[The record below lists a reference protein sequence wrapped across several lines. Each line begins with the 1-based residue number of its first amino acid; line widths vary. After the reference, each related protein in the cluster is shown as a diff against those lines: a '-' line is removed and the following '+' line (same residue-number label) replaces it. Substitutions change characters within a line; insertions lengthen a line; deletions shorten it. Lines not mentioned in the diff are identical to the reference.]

1 MSAETL
7 RKHSREIF
15 REALNAAD
23 PTVCVT
29 DIISFGN
36 NILTVNS
43 RKYDISGYDNIYLVA
58 FGKAAPSMAK
68 AVEDILTDKIT
79 EGIVISNTTPDIQ
92 FRYLNF
98 HLSSHPVPDGKSVQ
112 AAERVLRILD
122 KSRESDL
129 VIFLISGGGS
139 SLLTMPREGLT
150 LEDMRKVTE
159 KLLLSGVDTNGLN
172 TVRKK
177 LSLIKGGGLLKK
189 ALPSTVLTMIL
200 SDVVGDKLEVIAS
213 GTTVPDTTTFKDA
226 WRVIEALEIE
236 HQIPPKVVVHLEKGK
251 RGEIPPLIT
260 ESEIDTDRVQTV
272 IVGNNFKSLVAA
284 EKKAKEFNY
293 NTLLLSSQIS
303 GEAREVAKVIAG
315 IAFDI
320 ERFDIPIKKPC
331 CIIFGGET
339 TVNVTGDGIGGRNT
353 ETALAF
359 CMEIIGHEN
368 IVGLFAG
375 TDGIDGPT
383 DAAGAICDGNS
394 RLVARTFNCSARDH
408 LVDNNSYSFFDRLGD
423 LIKTGPTG
431 TNVMD
436 IGIVLIDSPV
446 SGE

>member
-1 MSAETL
+1 MSAEIL
-7 RKHSREIF
+7 RQHSKEIF
-15 REALNAAD
+15 KSALNAAD
-23 PTVCVT
+23 PMVCVNDT
-29 DIISFGN
+29 VTFESGTLTVDSRTYDIKQYN
-36 NILTVNS
+36 NIYV
-43 RKYDISGYDNIYLVA
+43 VA

-68 AVEDILTDKIT
+68 AVEDILSSYLTG
-79 EGIVISNTTPDIQ
+79 GIVIANTPPDIN
-92 FRYLNF
+92 FRSLDF
-98 HLSSHPVPDGKSVQ
+98 HLSSHPVPDEKSVQ
-112 AAERVLRILD
+112 AAEKVLGILD
-122 KSRESDL
+122 KAGEHDL

-150 LEDMRKVTE
+150 LDDMRKVTE
-159 KLLLSGVDTNGLN
+159 KLLLSGVDTYGLN

-177 LSLIKGGGLLKK
+177 LSMIKGGGLLKR
-189 ALPSTVLTMIL
+189 ALPATVLTMIL
-200 SDVVGDKLEVIAS
+200 SDVVGDKFEVIAS
-213 GTTVPDTTTFKDA
+213 GPTVPDTTTFKDA
-226 WRVIEALEIE
+226 WRVVEALEIE

-251 RGEIPPLIT
+251 RGEIAPLIT
-260 ESEIDTDRVQTV
+260 ESEYDHSRVQTV

-284 EKKAKEFNY
+284 EKKAREFGY

-303 GEAREVAKVIAG
+303 GEAREVAKVISG

-320 ERFDIPIKKPC
+320 ERFDIPVKKPS

-339 TVNVTGDGIGGRNT
+339 TVNVTGGGTGGRNT

-359 CMEIIGHEN
+359 CMEIIGHSN

-383 DAAGAICDGNS
+383 DAAGAVCDGNS

-408 LVDNNSYSFFDRLGD
+408 LVDNDSYSFFNKLGD

-436 IGIVLIDSPV
+436 IGIVLTVDPRDN
-446 SGE
+446 

>member
-1 MSAETL
+1 MSAEIL
-7 RKHSREIF
+7 RKHAKEIF
-15 REALNAAD
+15 KNALNAAD

-29 DIISFGN
+29 DIINFEN
-36 NILTVNS
+36 NKFSVNS
-43 RKYDISGYDNIYLVA
+43 HDYDLSQYNNVYLVA

-68 AVEDILTDKIT
+68 AVEHILGDRIT
-79 EGIVISNTTPDIQ
+79 EGIVISNTVPDIN
-92 FRYLNF
+92 FRHLHF
-98 HLSSHPVPDGKSVQ
+98 HLSSHPVPDEKSVQ
-112 AAERVLRILD
+112 AAEKVLKILEKAD
-122 KSRESDL
+122 EEDM

-139 SLLTMPREGLT
+139 SLLAMPREGLT
-150 LEDMRKVTE
+150 LDDMRKVTE

-177 LSLIKGGGLLKK
+177 LSMIKGGGLLKK
-189 ALPSTVLTMIL
+189 ALPAQVVTMIL

-213 GTTVPDTTTFKDA
+213 GPTVPDTTTFKDA
-226 WRVIEALEIE
+226 WRVIEALEVE

-251 RGEIPPLIT
+251 KGEIPPLIT
-260 ESEIDTDRVQTV
+260 ESEYDENKVQNV
-272 IVGNNFKSLVAA
+272 IVGNNFKSLLAA
-284 EKKAKEFNY
+284 EKKAKEFRY
-293 NTLLLSSQIS
+293 NTLLLSSQIN
-303 GEAREVAKVIAG
+303 GEAREVAKVISG

-320 ERFDIPIKKPC
+320 ERFDVPLKKPC

-339 TVNVTGDGIGGRNT
+339 TVNVTGSGTGGRNT

-359 CMEIIGHEN
+359 CMEIIGHGN

-408 LVDNNSYSFFDRLGD
+408 LVDNNSYAFFDKLGD

-436 IGIVLIDSPV
+436 IGIVIIENPIRQ
-446 SGE
+446 